1 MALSRLSLTCL
12 LACVVTL
19 SAAAVARAVP
29 GDLDAAF
36 GSAGVATVAAGPDF
50 DDAEPRD
57 IAVAPDGK
65 IVIVGS
71 LAGPTNAYAFVIRL
85 LPSGARDPGF
95 GIDGLVLTRLGPDFA
110 QFSAVVVQANNR
122 IVVGGAVRN
131 TGVEYPTVARFTEDG
146 GLDPTFNPLGAMPG
160 VFTNTGISVNSAV
173 INELVIRP
181 DGSYLSTGTI
191 NASPRYWFT
200 QSVTSAGVLDTTFNG
215 SGWHSTS
222 FPSYDG
228 EPLDIVARPDGRSVA
243 CGYAP
248 TNSGDQVNDAFVGFS
263 SVGEY
268 DGQFNGNGFQIRP
281 DTLTNNQCREM
292 ALQSDGK
299 IVYASFSTDGSSSNW
314 MVMSRLNADGTPDGG
329 FANGG
334 QYIDDR
340 SQQSIPTGL
349 EVQSNGRI
357 LASGRGR
364 IDGVN
369 GTAIWARLSSGA
381 PDPSFGDNGFVH
393 HPVDGL
399 WSSASALAGD
409 QRLFLV
415 GKNANGVQVLSVK
428 LQPDPLPLLPG
439 VPTARAKITSP
450 TKSRLKRSKLKRVT
464 GTASALNGS
473 VSKVEVAIFKSGPR
487 KSKRCLWLKSNKAK
501 FRSVRKT
508 KAGCKRQVWLRAS
521 GKTKW
526 SLKLRKSL
534 PIGKYTI
541 YARAVPVG
549 GTPEARFTRSL
560 RNLRTIKLSR

>member
-487 KSKRCLWLKSNKAK
+487 KSKRCIWLKSNKAK

>member
-1 MALSRLSLTCL
+1 M
-12 LACVVTL
+12 
-19 SAAAVARAVP
+19 
-29 GDLDAAF
+29 
-36 GSAGVATVAAGPDF
+36 
-50 DDAEPRD
+50 
-57 IAVAPDGK
+57 
-65 IVIVGS
+65 
-71 LAGPTNAYAFVIRL
+71 
-85 LPSGARDPGF
+85 
-95 GIDGLVLTRLGPDFA
+95 
-110 QFSAVVVQANNR
+110 
-122 IVVGGAVRN
+122 
-131 TGVEYPTVARFTEDG
+131 
-146 GLDPTFNPLGAMPG
+146 
-160 VFTNTGISVNSAV
+160 
-173 INELVIRP
+173 
-181 DGSYLSTGTI
+181 
-191 NASPRYWFT
+191 
-200 QSVTSAGVLDTTFNG
+200 
-215 SGWHSTS
+215 
-222 FPSYDG
+222 
-228 EPLDIVARPDGRSVA
+228 
-243 CGYAP
+243 
-248 TNSGDQVNDAFVGFS
+248 
-263 SVGEY
+263 
-268 DGQFNGNGFQIRP
+268 
-281 DTLTNNQCREM
+281 
-292 ALQSDGK
+292 
-299 IVYASFSTDGSSSNW
+299 
-314 MVMSRLNADGTPDGG
+314 
-329 FANGG
+329 
-334 QYIDDR
+334 
-340 SQQSIPTGL
+340 
-349 EVQSNGRI
+349 
-357 LASGRGR
+357 
-364 IDGVN
+364 N

-487 KSKRCLWLKSNKAK
+487 KSKRCIWLKSNKAK

>member
-314 MVMSRLNADGTPDGG
+314 MVMSRLNADGTPTE
-329 FANGG
+329 A
-334 QYIDDR
+334 
-340 SQQSIPTGL
+340 SQMADSTSTTAASRAFRRVLRFSRTG
-349 EVQSNGRI
+349 ESSRAAAG
-357 LASGRGR
+357 ASM
-364 IDGVN
+364 V
-369 GTAIWARLSSGA
+369 
-381 PDPSFGDNGFVH
+381 
-393 HPVDGL
+393 
-399 WSSASALAGD
+399 
-409 QRLFLV
+409 
-415 GKNANGVQVLSVK
+415 
-428 LQPDPLPLLPG
+428 
-439 VPTARAKITSP
+439 
-450 TKSRLKRSKLKRVT
+450 
-464 GTASALNGS
+464 
-473 VSKVEVAIFKSGPR
+473 
-487 KSKRCLWLKSNKAK
+487 
-501 FRSVRKT
+501 
-508 KAGCKRQVWLRAS
+508 
-521 GKTKW
+521 
-526 SLKLRKSL
+526 
-534 PIGKYTI
+534 
-541 YARAVPVG
+541 
-549 GTPEARFTRSL
+549 
-560 RNLRTIKLSR
+560 